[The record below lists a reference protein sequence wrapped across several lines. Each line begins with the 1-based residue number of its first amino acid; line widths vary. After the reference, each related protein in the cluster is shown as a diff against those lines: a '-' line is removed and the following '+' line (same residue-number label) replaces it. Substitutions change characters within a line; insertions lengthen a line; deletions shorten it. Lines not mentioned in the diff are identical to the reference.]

1 MFVAVKH
8 LSWNLKHME
17 RWSLRAV
24 FDMWLWQ
31 YFTWNTILWHNY
43 IFVRIRIQMQWIL
56 FWRVTNLCISLKFS
70 EHASVRYFQLQITEG
85 NSKTI
90 SNNAAIWFAEIL
102 AIILSLLL
110 LKSFDY
116 LLVRGALYDTICIIA
131 MYDIRLS
138 AAIDLMHIFFSLFVQ
153 TSYTHEWELIIYA

>member
-1 MFVAVKH
+1 
-8 LSWNLKHME
+8 ME
-17 RWSLRAV
+17 DDRCVPFLICDYGNISYGTQ
-24 FDMWLWQ
+24 FYD
-31 YFTWNTILWHNY
+31 II
-43 IFVRIRIQMQWIL
+43 IFSFAFASKCNGFW

-138 AAIDLMHIFFSLFVQ
+138 AVIDLMHIFSSLFVQ